1 MSQFGFF
8 NTPQP
13 QPQPAARPVY
23 DAFPA
28 SHSSFEVAPRRY
40 EDPYARAPSPR
51 RDDRGSFYGAPVSA
65 GRAPSPRR
73 DDRASFFGAPASSA
87 RAHSPPRYFA
97 PASSARAPSPPRVSF
112 FGSAVSA
119 PRAPSPPPRRAFF
132 EPMVARAPSPPP
144 RGAYYE
150 SPAGAVVYAPPGP
163 MDARAA
169 YLPVHDPPMP
179 AAAAFF
185 QPINGPMMVRAP
197 APAAYE
203 TRDAFPRE
211 ASWRRA
217 SPPREERR
225 EFFGS
230 TDTWRSAPRSSPPRD
245 GFNSEAFGRGRDYSP
260 ERRKSFRDDRSPVRR
275 DRSRFDDK
283 SKKDHKERR
292 SHDDRDRKR
301 DRERSEDRKRDDRLK
316 ILLTEKE
323 QGLIESEEEDEE
335 ALVQE
340 SGDSDS
346 DYDAEE
352 DEKPEQRSRKPWTK
366 ELCDKMLEFYRSKD
380 LEDGRRGASQSFKRM
395 QNRFRAH
402 MKTEYDLTLLRKYEK
417 TGVIPSER
425 YSAMRQL
432 ASDVRAKLGEK
443 MKKGVPIHDT
453 DIRKIALDLNKL
465 NAASGNFKASATWVS
480 KWKVHH
486 RIVSR
491 KVTKFVTRK
500 ATKDRE
506 KVLKQ
511 IDELRIKFLAVVR
524 KNPGIVIINADQ
536 TGQVKEMHSTRTLA
550 EEGSKDVVVEIESK
564 SATTHSVTVLP
575 TIYLDGRQHPIVY
588 VHLGEPTGSLP
599 AKKAVYGNKNL
610 VIGASKSHIMNREAA
625 ARYFKE
631 VLFVQPMPKH
641 MLLLLDSWSLFL
653 NHSFIQGLVPKGHKV
668 TILNIPKGGTSL
680 AQPLDLCYNQ
690 QWKCVMRRLNDAILV
705 HDIDFVLHT
714 RDNLLRC
721 ISQVYWAF
729 GAPMFK
735 EYRKYGWYR
744 GGFLTTHPAPFVTPP
759 KKDKLEKD
767 RKSRDRDSREKE
779 RSKENGEKKRRVD
792 DKKEDKVEE
801 TDKPEDKNES
811 KPEDTGDET
820 ENNDEEI
827 KEIEVI
833 EEDEFGDEFVDE
845 EKEESNGAEKETKE
859 SKKEEP
865 KKSDYKE
872 SEGTKKSDNKK
883 IHRPFER
890 PYGNFNKS
898 KNFPTSSTKYH
909 SGDDSWYQQYKA
921 KVMMTKTA
929 TYGLS
934 GPPSAPLH
942 PPVVPM
948 VAPLPAAYVDP
959 FAAAREVL
967 ARMPP
972 RDTAA
977 AYPQAAPPRL
987 EYPLEYARASS
998 AYGAPPAHI
1007 DRHEADPHR
1016 VHEWTREERDA
1027 YDRRRADELRSIS
1040 PPTRRDVYD
1049 RREEYPRRDDRRDEY
1064 DRRDDR
1070 RDEYERRE
1078 RREEGHHHVE
1088 YFTERYRSEQRPDER
1103 AARYADHGADRRPL
1117 ADERP
1122 RYREHSPAYE
1132 HSAAAQPRDESRHPP
1147 ARPRPVPSPTMTERL
1162 ADRLGMTGG
1171 GAEKRPPVPP
1181 PVEEIDASKL
1191 VEPLEDDGWDAVAR
1205 LLNPEKV
1212 VVEKK
1217 AKKPLI
1223 ASMPPPP
1230 PPAAI
1235 PPPLPHRPIPR
1246 DPPPVSGFFSQPV
1259 PSVRPKIA
1267 FADSKPFYKKE
1278 EHPPHSTRPSFF
1290 PAPTDGRVVAG
1301 GVAPPRAEADAYGR
1315 ATSYEEL
1322 ASSNGAATYRS
1333 GPAPGWESGRR
1344 H

>member
-1 MSQFGFF
+1 
-8 NTPQP
+8 
-13 QPQPAARPVY
+13 
-23 DAFPA
+23 
-28 SHSSFEVAPRRY
+28 
-40 EDPYARAPSPR
+40 
-51 RDDRGSFYGAPVSA
+51 
-65 GRAPSPRR
+65 
-73 DDRASFFGAPASSA
+73 
-87 RAHSPPRYFA
+87 
-97 PASSARAPSPPRVSF
+97 
-112 FGSAVSA
+112 
-119 PRAPSPPPRRAFF
+119 
-132 EPMVARAPSPPP
+132 
-144 RGAYYE
+144 
-150 SPAGAVVYAPPGP
+150 
-163 MDARAA
+163 
-169 YLPVHDPPMP
+169 MP

-301 DRERSEDRKRDDRLK
+301 DRERSEDRKRDDRWRDMTSVAQQGSACSIIPFVAFDSLPIHTMFSPKSVSAALATHFGNALVSPAPSPLTDEERRMFSRLK

-631 VLFVQPMPKH
+631 
-641 MLLLLDSWSLFL
+641 
-653 NHSFIQGLVPKGHKV
+653 GLVPKGHKV

-759 KKDKLEKD
+759 KRKLTAPMVHFDAKWIWKDKLEKD

-883 IHRPFER
+883 VEEKLDWKSDRTRIRSPSIEKKSRSSSIEKDKGKKEYSEFKIITDASFDEIHRPFER

-1246 DPPPVSGFFSQPV
+1246 GN
-1259 PSVRPKIA
+1259 IL
-1267 FADSKPFYKKE
+1267 E
-1278 EHPPHSTRPSFF
+1278 IENGGEHPPHSTRPSFF

>member
-1 MSQFGFF
+1 MFSPKSVSAALATHFG
-8 NTPQP
+8 NALVSP
-13 QPQPAARPVY
+13 
-23 DAFPA
+23 
-28 SHSSFEVAPRRY
+28 
-40 EDPYARAPSPR
+40 APSPLT
-51 RDDRGSFYGAPVSA
+51 D
-65 GRAPSPRR
+65 
-73 DDRASFFGAPASSA
+73 
-87 RAHSPPRYFA
+87 
-97 PASSARAPSPPRVSF
+97 
-112 FGSAVSA
+112 
-119 PRAPSPPPRRAFF
+119 
-132 EPMVARAPSPPP
+132 
-144 RGAYYE
+144 
-150 SPAGAVVYAPPGP
+150 
-163 MDARAA
+163 
-169 YLPVHDPPMP
+169 
-179 AAAAFF
+179 
-185 QPINGPMMVRAP
+185 
-197 APAAYE
+197 
-203 TRDAFPRE
+203 
-211 ASWRRA
+211 
-217 SPPREERR
+217 EERR
-225 EFFGS
+225 MFS
-230 TDTWRSAPRSSPPRD
+230 
-245 GFNSEAFGRGRDYSP
+245 
-260 ERRKSFRDDRSPVRR
+260 
-275 DRSRFDDK
+275 
-283 SKKDHKERR
+283 
-292 SHDDRDRKR
+292 
-301 DRERSEDRKRDDRLK
+301 RLK

-759 KKDKLEKD
+759 KYMF
-767 RKSRDRDSREKE
+767 
-779 RSKENGEKKRRVD
+779 GEG
-792 DKKEDKVEE
+792 
-801 TDKPEDKNES
+801 S
-811 KPEDTGDET
+811 
-820 ENNDEEI
+820 
-827 KEIEVI
+827 
-833 EEDEFGDEFVDE
+833 
-845 EKEESNGAEKETKE
+845 
-859 SKKEEP
+859 
-865 KKSDYKE
+865 
-872 SEGTKKSDNKK
+872 
-883 IHRPFER
+883 
-890 PYGNFNKS
+890 
-898 KNFPTSSTKYH
+898 
-909 SGDDSWYQQYKA
+909 
-921 KVMMTKTA
+921 
-929 TYGLS
+929 
-934 GPPSAPLH
+934 
-942 PPVVPM
+942 
-948 VAPLPAAYVDP
+948 
-959 FAAAREVL
+959 
-967 ARMPP
+967 
-972 RDTAA
+972 
-977 AYPQAAPPRL
+977 
-987 EYPLEYARASS
+987 
-998 AYGAPPAHI
+998 
-1007 DRHEADPHR
+1007 EADCPC
-1016 VHEWTREERDA
+1016 
-1027 YDRRRADELRSIS
+1027 
-1040 PPTRRDVYD
+1040 
-1049 RREEYPRRDDRRDEY
+1049 
-1064 DRRDDR
+1064 
-1070 RDEYERRE
+1070 
-1078 RREEGHHHVE
+1078 
-1088 YFTERYRSEQRPDER
+1088 SEPGLIRCP
-1103 AARYADHGADRRPL
+1103 YC
-1117 ADERP
+1117 
-1122 RYREHSPAYE
+1122 
-1132 HSAAAQPRDESRHPP
+1132 
-1147 ARPRPVPSPTMTERL
+1147 
-1162 ADRLGMTGG
+1162 
-1171 GAEKRPPVPP
+1171 
-1181 PVEEIDASKL
+1181 
-1191 VEPLEDDGWDAVAR
+1191 
-1205 LLNPEKV
+1205 
-1212 VVEKK
+1212 KK
-1217 AKKPLI
+1217 AHCFSCFVI
-1223 ASMPPPP
+1223 NS
-1230 PPAAI
+1230 
-1235 PPPLPHRPIPR
+1235 HRC
-1246 DPPPVSGFFSQPV
+1246 
-1259 PSVRPKIA
+1259 A
-1267 FADSKPFYKKE
+1267 
-1278 EHPPHSTRPSFF
+1278 
-1290 PAPTDGRVVAG
+1290 
-1301 GVAPPRAEADAYGR
+1301 
-1315 ATSYEEL
+1315 
-1322 ASSNGAATYRS
+1322 
-1333 GPAPGWESGRR
+1333 
-1344 H
+1344 